1 MSTGLGPG
9 HPAAEKAA
17 KPARI
22 LITGASGCVGQYIAE
37 ELYNNS
43 NAQLLL
49 LLRDPAK
56 LTAVP
61 ASDPRITLL
70 VGDLRQLEPH
80 AAAIASATRIIHT
93 ATAWGDPERAQA
105 VNVAAVKT
113 LLQLTDPE
121 QLEQVIYFS
130 TASILD
136 RQLQLLPE
144 AEAYGT
150 EYIQTKAQCLKQ
162 LEHHPLAA
170 KIVAVFPTLVFGGK
184 VGPAGQANGGDTHP
198 TSYLTAGLLEA
209 AKFLWLAKWLRTD
222 ASFHFIHAADIAKVC
237 AHLATSPHQAN
248 PEPGQGVL
256 RRLVLGQAAVTVNQT
271 VASLC
276 RWRRSWIPPWG
287 LDLQG
292 WLIDALIRL
301 LRIEITPWD
310 LFSIRQR
317 HFIHEPIT
325 NPERFGLVSTAPTL
339 AAVFETAG
347 LSRRSPFQPNVS
359 KLLKG
364 STQAQSST

>member
-1 MSTGLGPG
+1 ML
-9 HPAAEKAA
+9 A
-17 KPARI
+17 
-22 LITGASGCVGQYIAE
+22 
-37 ELYNNS
+37 
-43 NAQLLL
+43 LLEQVWVHDGKS
-49 LLRDPAK
+49 RVKNVVKDA
-56 LTAVP
+56 
-61 ASDPRITLL
+61 
-70 VGDLRQLEPH
+70 G
-80 AAAIASATRIIHT
+80 AAIAAFPGCKVLIDHMCNPKTGMI
-93 ATAWGDPERAQA
+93 WEYGD
-105 VNVAAVKT
+105 V
-113 LLQLTDPE
+113 
-121 QLEQVIYFS
+121 
-130 TASILD
+130 LD
-136 RQLQLLPE
+136 
-144 AEAYGT
+144 
-150 EYIQTKAQCLKQ
+150 
-162 LEHHPLAA
+162 
-170 KIVAVFPTLVFGGK
+170 
-184 VGPAGQANGGDTHP
+184 
-198 TSYLTAGLLEA
+198 
-209 AKFLWLAKWLRTD
+209 LAKYPNVYMKMSGLGYMTTD
-222 ASFHFIHAADIAKVC
+222 APDYPSQIPFTRRVIKEFGADRMVWSGDSPHIADVHMKGYSAADIAKVC
-237 AHLATSPHQAN
+237 AHLATRPHQAN

-276 RWRRSWIPPWG
+276 RWRHSWIPPWG

-292 WLIDALIRL
+292 WLIDALIGL